1 MLLGWVYLAA
11 NASAWHAPLQLLLTL
26 ANQTV
31 QAATHTIHAASLS
44 SGRQLSAADLRKP
57 LSYTCL
63 CPACAG
69 NAIHGKAPDELGPQA
84 AQGVQQEGNVMVGRV
99 TGGVEYS
106 RPLSTGWSG
115 SLGLNW
121 QRSGCMDD
129 KGVPQTKASR
139 LWVPS

>member
-1 MLLGWVYLAA
+1 
-11 NASAWHAPLQLLLTL
+11 
-26 ANQTV
+26 
-31 QAATHTIHAASLS
+31 
-44 SGRQLSAADLRKP
+44 
-57 LSYTCL
+57 
-63 CPACAG
+63 
-69 NAIHGKAPDELGPQA
+69 
-84 AQGVQQEGNVMVGRV
+84 MVGRV

-139 LWVPS
+139 LWGAGDAGHVQTHLAGVP